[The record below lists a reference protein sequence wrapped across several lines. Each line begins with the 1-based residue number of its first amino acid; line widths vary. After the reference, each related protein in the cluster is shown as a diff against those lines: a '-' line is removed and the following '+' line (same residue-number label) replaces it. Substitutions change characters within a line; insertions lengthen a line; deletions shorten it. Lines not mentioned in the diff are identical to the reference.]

1 MDCGATAEA
10 ACPARQSVLN
20 RKSPAAGSMQLV
32 VRNAR
37 LRGRSGTFDLA
48 VDGGIIRKVSKSL
61 AQRGEEELDAHGN
74 LVVPPFM
81 DMHFHLD
88 SALAYGDPRFNKSGT
103 LLEGIEIWADKKRK
117 ISEDE
122 IHGRAV
128 KMLKLMLANGT
139 QVLRTNAD
147 TTEPKQRPLRA
158 LLGVKEEFKDLM
170 DVQVTA
176 FPQDGIMTD
185 PRNQEFLEKSVEL
198 GADNVGMIPH
208 HEFTREDGVR
218 SIEFAF
224 DLAQKYGKD
233 IDGHVD
239 ETDDQSRFLEVVAAQ
254 SIKRHYEGRVTAGH
268 ATAMGSYNDAY
279 AAKLYRILRR
289 AGVTIVVNPLINITI
304 QGRFDS
310 YPKRRG
316 MARVKELLEWGVNV
330 ALGHDCV
337 MDPWY
342 PLGKG
347 DMMQALFMGVHVGQL
362 TGYRELANSFDLITT
377 NPAKALR
384 MERRYGVEAGKPAN
398 LVVLEAKSEIQAL
411 ARLAPPL
418 YVVRRGKVIVRRTP
432 SVTELI
438 GPRGTE
444 RLDLEELMQTGK
456 AS

>member
-1 MDCGATAEA
+1 
-10 ACPARQSVLN
+10 
-20 RKSPAAGSMQLV
+20 MQLV

-37 LRGRSGTFDLA
+37 LRGRDGLFELA
-48 VDGGIIRKVSKSL
+48 VDDGVIRKIGRSVRAK
-61 AQRGEEELDAHGN
+61 GEEEVDAGGN
-74 LVVPPFM
+74 LVVPPFI

-88 SALAYGDPRFNKSGT
+88 SALAYGDPRFNESGT

-117 ISEDE
+117 ISQDE
-122 IHGRAV
+122 VHGRAAR
-128 KMLKLMLANGT
+128 MLKLMLIHGT

-147 TTEPKQRPLRA
+147 VTEPRQTPLKA
-158 LLGVKEEFKDLM
+158 LLGLKDEFRNLM
-170 DVQVTA
+170 DIQVTA

-185 PRNQEFLEKSVEL
+185 PQNKESLEKSVEL

-208 HEFTREDGVR
+208 HELTREDGVR
-218 SIEFAF
+218 SIDFAF
-224 DLAQKYGKD
+224 DLAQKHGKD

-239 ETDDQSRFLEVVAAQ
+239 ETDDDQSRFLEVVASQ

-289 AGVTIVVNPLINITI
+289 AGVTVVANPLINITI

-316 MARVKELLEWGVNV
+316 MARVKELTNWGVNV

-347 DMMQALFMGVHVGQL
+347 DMLQALFMAVHVAQL
-362 TGYRELANSFDLITT
+362 TGYRELVNSFDLVTT
-377 NPAKALR
+377 NPARALR
-384 MERRYGVEAGKPAN
+384 IGRRYGVEEGKPASM
-398 LVVLEAKSEIQAL
+398 VVLEAKSEIQAL

-418 YVVRRGKVIVRRTP
+418 FVVRSGKVIVRRSPT
-432 SVTELI
+432 VTELV

-444 RLDLEELMQTGK
+444 RLDAAELLQTGH
-456 AS
+456 

>member
-1 MDCGATAEA
+1 
-10 ACPARQSVLN
+10 
-20 RKSPAAGSMQLV
+20 MQLV

-37 LRGRSGTFDLA
+37 LRGRGGLFDLA
-48 VDGGIIRKVSKSL
+48 VDGGVIKKIS
-61 AQRGEEELDAHGN
+61 RGARGKGDEEIDARGD
-74 LVVPPFM
+74 LVVPPFI

-88 SALAYGDPRFNKSGT
+88 SALAYGDPRYNESGT

-117 ISEDE
+117 MTQDE

-128 KMLKLMLANGT
+128 RMLKLMIIHGT

-147 TTEPKQRPLRA
+147 VTEPRQTPLKA
-158 LLGVKEEFKDLM
+158 LLGVKGEFRDLM
-170 DVQVTA
+170 DIQVTA

-185 PRNQEFLEKSVEL
+185 PQNQESLEKSVEL

-218 SIEFAF
+218 SIDFAF
-224 DLAQKYGKD
+224 DLAQRYGKD

-239 ETDDQSRFLEVVAAQ
+239 ETDDEQSRFLEVVASQ
-254 SIKRHYEGRVTAGH
+254 TIKRHYEGRVTAGH

-289 AGVTIVVNPLINITI
+289 AGVTIVANPLINITI

-316 MARVKELLEWGVNV
+316 MARVKELSKWGVNV

-347 DMMQALFMGVHVGQL
+347 DMQQALFMAVHVGQL
-362 TGYRELANSFDLITT
+362 TGRRELVDSFDLITT
-377 NPAKALR
+377 NPSRALR
-384 MERRYGVEAGKPAN
+384 MGRRYGIGEGRPAN
-398 LVVLEAKSEIQAL
+398 LVVLEAKSETTAL

-418 YVVRRGKVIVRRTP
+418 FVVRKGRIVVRRGQ
-432 SVTELI
+432 SETELT
-438 GPRGTE
+438 GPGGTE
-444 RLDLEELMQTGK
+444 RVDVGELLQTGK
-456 AS
+456 

>member
-1 MDCGATAEA
+1 
-10 ACPARQSVLN
+10 
-20 RKSPAAGSMQLV
+20 MQLV
-32 VRNAR
+32 IRNAR
-37 LRGRSGTFDLA
+37 LRGRSGLFDVA
-48 VDGGIIRKVSKSL
+48 VDRGVIRRIAHRVNAK
-61 AQRGEEELDAHGN
+61 GDEEIDAGGN
-74 LVVPPFM
+74 LVVPPFI

-88 SALAYGDPRFNKSGT
+88 SALAYGDPRFNESGT

-117 ISEDE
+117 ITQEE

-128 KMLKLMLANGT
+128 RMLKLMLVHGT

-147 TTEPKQRPLRA
+147 VTEPRQTPLKA
-158 LLGVKEEFKDLM
+158 LLGVKDEFKDLM
-170 DVQVTA
+170 DIQVTA

-185 PRNQEFLEKSVEL
+185 PQNKEMLEKALQL

-208 HEFTREDGVR
+208 HEYTREDGV
-218 SIEFAF
+218 SSVEYAF

-233 IDGHVD
+233 VDGHVD
-239 ETDDQSRFLEVVAAQ
+239 ETDDDQSRFLEVVAAQ
-254 SIKRHYEGRVTAGH
+254 TIKRHYEGRVTAGH

-289 AGVTIVVNPLINITI
+289 AGVTVVANPLINITI

-316 MARVKELLEWGVNV
+316 MARVKELLDHGVNV

-347 DMMQALFMGVHVGQL
+347 DMLQALFMAVHVGQL
-362 TGYRELANSFDLITT
+362 TGRRELVNSFDLITT

-384 MERRYGVEAGKPAN
+384 LGRSYGVVEGRAASM
-398 LVVLEAKSEIQAL
+398 VVLDAQSEIQAL
-411 ARLAPPL
+411 AKLSPPL
-418 YVVRRGKVIVRRTP
+418 YVVRKGKVIVKRSRT
-432 SVTELI
+432 VTELM

-444 RLDLEELMQTGK
+444 ELDATELLQTGQ
-456 AS
+456 

>member
-1 MDCGATAEA
+1 
-10 ACPARQSVLN
+10 
-20 RKSPAAGSMQLV
+20 MQLV

-37 LRGRSGTFDLA
+37 LRGRSGLYDLT
-48 VDGGIIRKVSKSL
+48 VDGGSIKKITRGARGK
-61 AQRGEEELDAHGN
+61 GEEEIDAQGN
-74 LVVPPFM
+74 LVVPPFI

-88 SALAYGDPRFNKSGT
+88 SALAYGDPRYNESGT
-103 LLEGIEIWADKKRK
+103 LLEGIEIWADKKSRMTQ
-117 ISEDE
+117 DE
-122 IHGRAV
+122 VHSRAV
-128 KMLKLMLANGT
+128 RMLKLMMVHGT

-147 TTEPKQRPLRA
+147 VTEPRQTPLKA
-158 LLGVKEEFKDLM
+158 LLAVKEEFRDLM
-170 DVQVTA
+170 DIQVTA

-185 PRNQEFLEKSVEL
+185 TQNQESLEKSVEL

-208 HEFTREDGVR
+208 HEYTREDGVR
-218 SIEFAF
+218 SIDFAF
-224 DLAQKYGKD
+224 DLAQRHGKD

-239 ETDDQSRFLEVVAAQ
+239 ETDDDQSRFLEVVASQ

-289 AGVTIVVNPLINITI
+289 AGVTIVANPLINITI

-316 MARVKELLEWGVNV
+316 MAQVKELGEWGVNV

-347 DMMQALFMGVHVGQL
+347 DMLQALFMAVHVGQL
-362 TGYRELANSFDLITT
+362 TGRQELIDSFDLITT

-384 MERRYGVEAGKPAN
+384 MGRRYGIKEGRPAN
-398 LVVLEAKSEIQAL
+398 MVVLEAKSEVQSL

-418 YVVRRGKVIVRRTP
+418 FVVRKGRIVVRR
-432 SVTELI
+432 SQSMTELL
-438 GPRGTE
+438 GPRGAE
-444 RLDLEELMQTGK
+444 KVDVGELLQTGR
-456 AS
+456 

>member
-1 MDCGATAEA
+1 
-10 ACPARQSVLN
+10 
-20 RKSPAAGSMQLV
+20 
-32 VRNAR
+32 
-37 LRGRSGTFDLA
+37 
-48 VDGGIIRKVSKSL
+48 
-61 AQRGEEELDAHGN
+61 
-74 LVVPPFM
+74 
-81 DMHFHLD
+81 
-88 SALAYGDPRFNKSGT
+88 
-103 LLEGIEIWADKKRK
+103 
-117 ISEDE
+117 
-122 IHGRAV
+122 
-128 KMLKLMLANGT
+128 MLKLMLANGT

-239 ETDDQSRFLEVVAAQ
+239 ETDDDQSRFLEVVAAQ

>member
-1 MDCGATAEA
+1 
-10 ACPARQSVLN
+10 
-20 RKSPAAGSMQLV
+20 MQLV

-37 LRGRSGTFDLA
+37 LRGRSGLYDLT
-48 VDGGIIRKVSKSL
+48 VDGGSIKKITRGARGK
-61 AQRGEEELDAHGN
+61 GEEEIDAQGN
-74 LVVPPFM
+74 LVVPPFI

-88 SALAYGDPRFNKSGT
+88 SALAYGDPRYNESGT
-103 LLEGIEIWADKKRK
+103 LLEGIEIWADKKSRMTQ
-117 ISEDE
+117 DE
-122 IHGRAV
+122 VHSRAV
-128 KMLKLMLANGT
+128 RMLKLMMVHGT

-147 TTEPKQRPLRA
+147 VTEPRQTPLKA
-158 LLGVKEEFKDLM
+158 LLAVKEEFRDLM
-170 DVQVTA
+170 DIQVTA

-185 PRNQEFLEKSVEL
+185 TQNQESLEKSVEL

-208 HEFTREDGVR
+208 HEYTREDGVR
-218 SIEFAF
+218 SIDFAF
-224 DLAQKYGKD
+224 DLAQRHGKD

-239 ETDDQSRFLEVVAAQ
+239 ETDDDQSRFLEVVASQ

-289 AGVTIVVNPLINITI
+289 AGVTIVANPLINITI

-316 MARVKELLEWGVNV
+316 MAQVKELGEWGVNV

-347 DMMQALFMGVHVGQL
+347 DMLQALFMAVHVGQL
-362 TGYRELANSFDLITT
+362 TGRQELIDSFDLITT

-384 MERRYGVEAGKPAN
+384 MGRRYGIEEGRPAN
-398 LVVLEAKSEIQAL
+398 MVVLEAKSEVQSL

-418 YVVRRGKVIVRRTP
+418 FVVRKGRIVVRR
-432 SVTELI
+432 SQSMTELL
-438 GPRGTE
+438 GPRGAE
-444 RLDLEELMQTGK
+444 KVDVGELLQTGR
-456 AS
+456 

>member
-1 MDCGATAEA
+1 ME
-10 ACPARQSVLN
+10 
-20 RKSPAAGSMQLV
+20 LV

-37 LRGRSGTFDLA
+37 LRGRSGIFDVA
-48 VDGGIIRKVSKSL
+48 VDGGLVNKISRKVDQK
-61 AQRGEEELDAHGN
+61 GEEEIDARGY
-74 LVVPPFM
+74 LVVPPFI

-88 SALAYGDPRFNKSGT
+88 SALAYGDPRYNESGT
-103 LLEGIEIWADKKRK
+103 LLEGIEIWADKKKK
-117 ISEDE
+117 ISQDE
-122 IHGRAV
+122 IHGRASR
-128 KMLKLMLANGT
+128 MLKLMLLHGT

-147 TTEPKQRPLRA
+147 VTEPRQTPLKS
-158 LLGVKEEFKDLM
+158 LLAVKDEFKDLM
-170 DVQVTA
+170 DIQVTA

-185 PRNQEFLEKSVEL
+185 SQNQELLEKSLEL

-208 HEFTREDGVR
+208 HEYTREDGVR

-233 IDGHVD
+233 VDGHVD
-239 ETDDQSRFLEVVAAQ
+239 ETDDDQSRFLEVVAAQ
-254 SIKRHYEGRVTAGH
+254 TIKRHYGGRVAAGH

-279 AAKLYRILRR
+279 AAKLYRILKK
-289 AGVTIVVNPLINITI
+289 AGVTVVANPLINITI

-316 MARVKELLEWGVNV
+316 MTRVKELVKLGVNV
-330 ALGHDCV
+330 ALGHDCA

-347 DMMQALFMGVHVGQL
+347 DMLQALFMAVHVGQL
-362 TGYRELANSFDLITT
+362 TGYSELVNSFDLITT

-384 MERRYGVEAGKPAN
+384 MDRRYGVEVGKPAN

-411 ARLAPPL
+411 AALAPPI
-418 YVVRRGKVIVRRTP
+418 YVVRKGRVMVRRSP
-432 SVTELI
+432 NVTELV

-444 RLDLEELMQTGK
+444 RLDTTELLQTGR
-456 AS
+456 

>member
-1 MDCGATAEA
+1 
-10 ACPARQSVLN
+10 
-20 RKSPAAGSMQLV
+20 MQLV

-37 LRGRSGTFDLA
+37 LRGRSGLYDLT
-48 VDGGIIRKVSKSL
+48 VDGGSIKKISRGARGK
-61 AQRGEEELDAHGN
+61 GEEEIDAQGN
-74 LVVPPFM
+74 LVVPPFI

-88 SALAYGDPRFNKSGT
+88 SALAYGDPRYNESGT
-103 LLEGIEIWADKKRK
+103 LLEGIEIWADKKRRMTQ
-117 ISEDE
+117 DE
-122 IHGRAV
+122 VHSRAV
-128 KMLKLMLANGT
+128 RMLKLMMVHGT

-147 TTEPKQRPLRA
+147 VTEPRQTPLKA
-158 LLGVKEEFKDLM
+158 LLAVKEEFRDLM
-170 DVQVTA
+170 DIQVTA

-185 PRNQEFLEKSVEL
+185 PQNQESLEKSVEL

-208 HEFTREDGVR
+208 HEYTREDGVR
-218 SIEFAF
+218 SIDFAF
-224 DLAQKYGKD
+224 DLAQRHGKD

-239 ETDDQSRFLEVVAAQ
+239 ETDDDQSRFLEVVASQ

-289 AGVTIVVNPLINITI
+289 AGVTIVANPLINITI

-316 MARVKELLEWGVNV
+316 MARVKELREWGVNV

-347 DMMQALFMGVHVGQL
+347 DMLQALFMAVHVGQL
-362 TGYRELANSFDLITT
+362 TGRRELIDSFDLITT

-384 MERRYGVEAGKPAN
+384 MGRRYGIDEGRPAN
-398 LVVLEAKSEIQAL
+398 MVVLEAKSEVQSL

-418 YVVRRGKVIVRRTP
+418 FVVRNGRIVVRRSQ
-432 SVTELI
+432 SVTELL
-438 GPRGTE
+438 GPRGA
-444 RLDLEELMQTGK
+444 EEVDVGELLQTGK
-456 AS
+456 